1 MGKIADGIKQY
12 GTQQIQKDNAES
24 DYLKTLVQDTSDI
37 LTDYDDGVQNTV
49 SDILPEVWVDPVE
62 TQTTPEEDDYLAHLR
77 QQHPDATDS
86 ELRGKS
92 VRNTFNKTEQSARSI
107 TGNIALGALN
117 AVSTTDRV
125 KGLDYDYIER
135 ASNPYTLDPALLSGS
150 AAPNSEAIVARYEG
164 LEKGDYE
171 SFSDED
177 KTFWNGPQAQLIRRI
192 DANKKQHGEIK
203 KSIEDYKTEADEY
216 VIHTLQDYR
225 NDEEFQKTYEE
236 HGGGMEG
243 LLHGLLNEAIND
255 PAKMPVAFIENLP
268 YDRFCIW
275 WCSCSSYIS

>member
-24 DYLKTLVQDTSDI
+24 DYLKTLVQDTSDF
-37 LTDYDDGVQNTV
+37 LSDFDDGVQNTV

-135 ASNPYTLDPALLSGS
+135 ASNQYYLCNVDKRPY
-150 AAPNSEAIVARYEG
+150 
-164 LEKGDYE
+164 
-171 SFSDED
+171 
-177 KTFWNGPQAQLIRRI
+177 
-192 DANKKQHGEIK
+192 
-203 KSIEDYKTEADEY
+203 
-216 VIHTLQDYR
+216 
-225 NDEEFQKTYEE
+225 
-236 HGGGMEG
+236 
-243 LLHGLLNEAIND
+243 
-255 PAKMPVAFIENLP
+255 LP
-268 YDRFCIW
+268 YFFLPCAIEGTT
-275 WCSCSSYIS
+275 SKSSPSLEL